1 MGSNTIVQGA
11 LKSILEETPESFYN
25 QTLEVIEANAKLAY
39 DMLSMVPGLK
49 PIMPEVTWGQSYK
62 RSPSVKYGS
71 RVVMVKNLQSYLR
84 L

>member
-1 MGSNTIVQGA
+1 MGANTIVQGA

-39 DMLSMVPGLK
+39 DMLSMVPG
-49 PIMPEVTWGQSYK
+49 VTWGQSYK

>member
-1 MGSNTIVQGA
+1 MGANTIVQGA

-49 PIMPEVTWGQSYK
+49 PIMPEVT
-62 RSPSVKYGS
+62 
-71 RVVMVKNLQSYLR
+71 
-84 L
+84 